1 MKDKKELA
9 KDLEELQD
17 MISIVVRKLS
27 QINQKLIEERIN
39 ISNDQIDL
47 EEIFREGGIL
57 NNMPEFFSEVKG
69 EIDKISSEFRI
80 FLTSLVIRE
89 SQ

>member
-1 MKDKKELA
+1 MKGKKELA

-47 EEIFREGGIL
+47 EEIFREGGI
-57 NNMPEFFSEVKG
+57 F
-69 EIDKISSEFRI
+69 
-80 FLTSLVIRE
+80 
-89 SQ
+89 